1 MPNAIFHV
9 SAQEFAQIPGV
20 PIVYW
25 LSKPML
31 EAFTKGAK
39 LEKVAK
45 PSRGLRPLIII
56 ASFVNGGKFRNPNR
70 SLRLITQRTEKL
82 RFAINGFPITKV
94 ANTANGMET
103 KIM

>member
-1 MPNAIFHV
+1 M
-9 SAQEFAQIPGV
+9 
-20 PIVYW
+20 
-25 LSKPML
+25 LSFMFLLRNSRKFPVCQS
-31 EAFTKGAK
+31 FTGLANPCLRLSLRELSLKK
-39 LEKVAK
+39 LQNQG
-45 PSRGLRPLIII
+45 RGLRPLIII